1 LRQTEDNYHQ
11 MTEDFNK
18 VQKQLISA
26 TKREVD
32 SQELLTIM
40 VIRFYE
46 TDFIILK
53 ILIKHI
59 CKKLFILF
67 RKKIIILRL

>member
-1 LRQTEDNYHQ
+1 

-40 VIRFYE
+40 VIRSYE
-46 TDFIILK
+46 ADFIILK
-53 ILIKHI
+53 IYV
-59 CKKLFILF
+59 KKLFIPF
-67 RKKIIILRL
+67 RKKIIVPRL

>member
-40 VIRFYE
+40 VIRSYE
-46 TDFIILK
+46 ADFIILK
-53 ILIKHI
+53 IYV
-59 CKKLFILF
+59 KLFISF
-67 RKKIIILRL
+67 RKKIIVPRL

>member
-18 VQKQLISA
+18 IQKQLISA

-46 TDFIILK
+46 ADFIILK
-53 ILIKHI
+53 IYV
-59 CKKLFILF
+59 KKLSISF
-67 RKKIIILRL
+67 RKKIIVLRL